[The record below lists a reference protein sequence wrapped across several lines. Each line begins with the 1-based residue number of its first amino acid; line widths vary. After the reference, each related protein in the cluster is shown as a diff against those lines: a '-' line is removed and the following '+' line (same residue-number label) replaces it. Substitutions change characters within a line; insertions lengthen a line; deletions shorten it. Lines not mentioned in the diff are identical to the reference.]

1 MNRRAFF
8 QGLGIAGLGLAGAG
22 IWRLESNHVLRI
34 ADGPAYAPWVDWQRP
49 GTSPFEQLV
58 RAAVLAASPHNTQPW
73 KFHLS
78 PEGVDVY
85 ADTSRRIGVID
96 PFLREMH
103 IGIGCALENLLLA
116 AEAAGYHWSFDEL
129 ASTRSGELQP
139 VARVLLKEGA
149 RRPSDLY
156 AAIPK
161 RHTNRGPYLR
171 GKGIDTETI
180 EALIGLKNSDA
191 ELRVFWFRR
200 LEEKQAFGDLV
211 IRATEAIISDQEQSA
226 SSAQWMRTN
235 WNDIQRFRDG
245 LTFDTQGMSA
255 GMRAFAKFMPPLS
268 VKQTDQFWL
277 KATCETH
284 VATAS
289 AFGMIAVRDANNTQK
304 RVEAGRL
311 WQRMHLWATAHDL
324 AMHPLSQAVERR
336 DREWQLG
343 QPATYAKALSELQQ
357 DDSWQAVM
365 PFRMGYPAQDAPRS
379 PRRAI
384 ASVVI

>member
-1 MNRRAFF
+1 
-8 QGLGIAGLGLAGAG
+8 
-22 IWRLESNHVLRI
+22 
-34 ADGPAYAPWVDWQRP
+34 
-49 GTSPFEQLV
+49 
-58 RAAVLAASPHNTQPW
+58 
-73 KFHLS
+73 
-78 PEGVDVY
+78 
-85 ADTSRRIGVID
+85 
-96 PFLREMH
+96 MH

-180 EALIGLKNSDA
+180 EALTGLKNSDA

-211 IRATEAIISDQEQSA
+211 LRATEAIISDQEQSA
-226 SSAQWMRTN
+226 SSARWMRTN

-277 KATCETH
+277 KATRETH

-324 AMHPLSQAVERR
+324 AMHPLSQAVEQR